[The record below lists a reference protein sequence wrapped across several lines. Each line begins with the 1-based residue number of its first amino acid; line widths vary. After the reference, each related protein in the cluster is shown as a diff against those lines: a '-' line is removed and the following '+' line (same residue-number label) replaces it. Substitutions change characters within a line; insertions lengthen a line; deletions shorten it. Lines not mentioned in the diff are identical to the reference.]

1 MGRRRLTLSAHPWRR
16 GEHRGRGHAV
26 KERRDGRVRQAPGAM
41 GGAAAPPPHP
51 CPPRWHAPHDY
62 PQLLVLAV
70 LMIVTAA
77 AMATAAAES
86 AAAVAET
93 AAASA
98 VATVVAVAVVA
109 RRRQRACYGMVS
121 NRSGGRRN
129 RQQRGC
135 PHSTVSAGLACRRG
149 ATATSLSA
157 PPRLFPPS
165 WLHTTNA
172 FKRVGPATAGGC
184 PSWAAI
190 ESGGGNGGG
199 GRELRR

>member
-1 MGRRRLTLSAHPWRR
+1 MERKGRRRLTLSAHPWRR

-70 LMIVTAA
+70 LMRVTVA

-86 AAAVAET
+86 AATVAET
-93 AAASA
+93 AAAPA

-129 RQQRGC
+129 RQQRAC

-149 ATATSLSA
+149 ATATSPLGSTATVPSILA
-157 PPRLFPPS
+157 PHDQRVQKSRAGHRRRLPFMGS
-165 WLHTTNA
+165 YR
-172 FKRVGPATAGGC
+172 KR
-184 PSWAAI
+184 
-190 ESGGGNGGG
+190 
-199 GRELRR
+199 RRKWRRR